1 MTFDPRRISYG
12 RILQIF
18 FSVAHD
24 PTELNFRGRTTV
36 RSTARRYSRPMR
48 GRRSVADAYIAQLDK
63 AHVFPVPDRHDASKP
78 AARSIRPRPITRTTW
93 PSIRTTPISPTYD
106 LPKLRELQSLF
117 PDLYRANPVLV
128 ASAAKP
134 VP

>member
-1 MTFDPRRISYG
+1 M
-12 RILQIF
+12 
-18 FSVAHD
+18 A
-24 PTELNFRGRTTV
+24 
-36 RSTARRYSRPMR
+36 A
-48 GRRSVADAYIAQLDK
+48 AYIAQLDK
-63 AHVFPVPDRHDASKP
+63 AHVFPVPIVTRIETGRTFYP
-78 AARSIRPRPITRTTW
+78 AEAYHQDYLAQHPDNPYIAA
-93 PSIRTTPISPTYD
+93 YD